1 MPILGIDY
9 EKCINCKLCVKEC
22 VRRYSEDQE
31 HDRVIFSDPTGS
43 CSSCGHCI
51 AVCPKNAI
59 IYEGFKDEPYTF
71 DGIENPETIA
81 AYETVYNMFRAHR
94 SIRHYKKEKV
104 PDDVLKKVIDA
115 MQYAPTGGN
124 IRSENYAIISEEN
137 RIKTL
142 SNAVMEELLR
152 SPGTRSR
159 YEDSFAARKKIYT
172 NPVYFDAPHVIIVFS
187 TQSGMMECINMGI
200 LVTYGRIAAQAL
212 GLGTCWNGW
221 TTMAFE
227 SNRKLVKL
235 AGIRGL
241 SWGAFTIGYPD
252 IKFKRAP
259 PRAHKRIKML

>member
-22 VRRYSEDQE
+22 ARRYIEDAE
-31 HDRVIFSDPTGS
+31 NDRVIFQDPTGT

-51 AVCPKNAI
+51 AVCPENAI
-59 IYEGFKDEPYTF
+59 LYEGFKDEPYTF
-71 DGIENPETIA
+71 DGIEHPETIA
-81 AYETVYNMFRAHR
+81 SYETVYNLIRTHR
-94 SIRHYKKEKV
+94 SIRHYKKDKV
-104 PDDVLKKVIDA
+104 PDDVLRKVINT
-115 MQYAPTGGN
+115 MQYAPTAGN
-124 IRSENYAIISEEN
+124 MRSENFAIISDEI

-142 SNAVMEELLR
+142 SEAVMEELLKN
-152 SPGTRSR
+152 PGGKAR
-159 YEDSFAARKKIYT
+159 YEESFEIRKKMYA

-187 TQSGMMECINMGI
+187 TQSGIFEWINMGI

-227 SNRKLVKL
+227 SNRKLVRL
-235 AGIRGL
+235 AGVRGV
-241 SWGAFTIGYPD
+241 SWCAFTIGYPN
-252 IKFKRAP
+252 IKFKRCP

>member
-9 EKCINCKLCVKEC
+9 DKCINCKLCVKEC

-31 HDRVIFSDPTGS
+31 HDRVVFSDPTGS

-51 AVCPKNAI
+51 AVCPENAI
-59 IYEGFKDEPYTF
+59 LYEGFKDKPYTF
-71 DGIENPETIA
+71 DGIEKPENIA
-81 AYETVYNMFRAHR
+81 SYETVYNMFRAHR
-94 SIRHYKKEKV
+94 SIRHYTKEKV

-142 SNAVMEELLR
+142 SDAVMEELLK

-159 YEDSFAARKKIYT
+159 YEDSFVARKKIYT

-187 TQSGMMECINMGI
+187 TQSGMMEWISMGI

-235 AGIRGL
+235 AGVRGAT
-241 SWGAFTIGYPD
+241 WGAFTIGYPD
-252 IKFKRAP
+252 IKFKRCP